1 MTRVRDNLT
10 GMEHLLGEPILIEHE
25 MLDRLTDVAED

>member
-1 MTRVRDNLT
+1 
-10 GMEHLLGEPILIEHE
+10 MEHLLGEPILIEHE